1 MNLYIIELA
10 GKKYIAGAETH
21 TSAVEA
27 IMRSL
32 GIEKAT
38 ANVTTVSFESAWWIE
53 AGDVI
58 IRNTEAK

>member
-21 TSAVEA
+21 TDAVNA

-38 ANVTTVSFESAWWIE
+38 ASVTVVIFESAWWIE
-53 AGDVI
+53 AGDVTV
-58 IRNTEAK
+58 RNTEVK